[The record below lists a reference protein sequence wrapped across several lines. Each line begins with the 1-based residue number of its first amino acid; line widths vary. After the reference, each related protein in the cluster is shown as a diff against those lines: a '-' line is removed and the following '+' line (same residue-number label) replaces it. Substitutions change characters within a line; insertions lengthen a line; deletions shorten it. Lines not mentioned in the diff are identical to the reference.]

1 MKKWAPET
9 IASVTYVLPVAAI
22 AGIWY
27 ILLFMHN
34 GPNRNYGEML
44 HAWLVEVPERGI
56 FWWLVLLPALCLA
69 LSIAYLS
76 PIPRRKAGA
85 IALALVG
92 IAVAVAAWWVF
103 DSSIA
108 IFVTIPLVISVP
120 RAWHLTTRSS
130 GP

>member
-1 MKKWAPET
+1 MKKWTPEN

-34 GPNRNYGEML
+34 GPNPNYGEML
-44 HAWLVEVPERGI
+44 QAWLVEVPERGI
-56 FWWLVLLPALCLA
+56 FWWLVILPALCLA
-69 LSIAYLS
+69 LSAAYLS
-76 PIPRRKAGA
+76 PISRRRAGA
-85 IALALVG
+85 IALALIG
-92 IAVAVAAWWVF
+92 ISVAVAAWWVF

-108 IFVTIPLVISVP
+108 ILVTIPLLFSVP
-120 RAWHLTTRSS
+120 RAWHLTTRWS